1 MAKNNVSSAAVSL
14 ARHIN
19 GKITTNHLNL
29 PLANKARPKVNKNN
43 IPKSYIWLA
52 TIIRMVREIG
62 DRSTAISIGILII
75 QNAFTKYLNEKK

>member
-29 PLANKARPKVNKNN
+29 PLANKERPNVNKNN

-52 TIIRMVREIG
+52 TIIKGVSAIG
-62 DRSTAISIGILII
+62 ERSIAISIGIVII